1 MNNKILLSF
10 GITLVLGAA
19 ATTWWYFFPPPEDI
33 GKSPGAKAEL
43 PSVDSQGLR
52 SQVPETMHGKEAA
65 RLLSDPR
72 VRAYLD
78 RERDKQALDAYFNQ
92 GESPPSAEDVWQLI
106 ESIESD
112 GRVMAYEALALK
124 LAWLERNS
132 ASAQAFEQAASDLVA
147 RYQRRSQQNTAAY
160 DPYEAVPGFAE
171 YKQVE
176 AQIVEEVQG
185 MTHFPEGMSK
195 QEYLRQRLQEA
206 REKAYSG
213 QNNP

>member
-19 ATTWWYFFPPPEDI
+19 ATWWYFFPPPEDI

-52 SQVPETMHGKEAA
+52 SQVPKIMHGKEAA

-92 GESPPSAEDVWQLI
+92 GKSPPSAEDVWQLI

-132 ASAQAFEQAASDLVA
+132 ASVQAFEQAASDLVA

-185 MTHFPEGMSK
+185 MAHFPEGMSK